1 MHKVKQLTFFL
12 TAILLLLCSCSSETT
27 YTDFFAMDTTMR
39 FTLYDGNGLSAKD
52 EILRLEALLSR
63 TDENSLVSALNRGE
77 QVNHAELAALLRRSM
92 DYTAA
97 TEGAFDVTIAPVVSA
112 WGFTEDSCRVPAA
125 DEIAALL
132 TLVDSD
138 RIILSG
144 DTISLVDGAMID
156 LGGIAKGYA
165 SDRVAEI
172 WAGEGVEHGLAALG
186 GNIYC
191 RGTKADGSPWRV
203 SVQDPNDPA
212 AYVGILS
219 LADAFA
225 VTSGAYERNFT
236 EDGRFYH
243 HIIDPATGYPA
254 ESGLSSVTVVS
265 HESGTLCD
273 ALSTACYV
281 LGEGSSIHL
290 WREMGNFELVL
301 VTEDGRV
308 LITEGLEGSFDS
320 SSAADS
326 YVYEIIHKTKL

>member
-1 MHKVKQLTFFL
+1 
-12 TAILLLLCSCSSETT
+12 
-27 YTDFFAMDTTMR
+27 
-39 FTLYDGNGLSAKD
+39 
-52 EILRLEALLSR
+52 
-63 TDENSLVSALNRGE
+63 
-77 QVNHAELAALLRRSM
+77 
-92 DYTAA
+92 
-97 TEGAFDVTIAPVVSA
+97 
-112 WGFTEDSCRVPAA
+112 
-125 DEIAALL
+125 
-132 TLVDSD
+132 
-138 RIILSG
+138 
-144 DTISLVDGAMID
+144 MID

-172 WAGEGVEHGLAALG
+172 WKNEGVEHGLAALG

-191 RGTKADGSPWRV
+191 RGSKADGSSWRV

-236 EDGRFYH
+236 ENGKFYH

-254 ESGLSSVTVVS
+254 ESGLASVTVVS
-265 HESGTLCD
+265 QESGTLCD

-281 LGEGSSIHL
+281 LGEENALAL
-290 WREMGNFELVL
+290 WREMGSFELVL

-320 SSAADS
+320 SSAANS
-326 YVYEIIHKTKL
+326 YVYEIIH

>member
-1 MHKVKQLTFFL
+1 MRRAKYILPCFV
-12 TAILLLLCSCSSETT
+12 AVLLLLCGCSTSPT
-27 YTDFFAMDTTMR
+27 YTDFFAMDTSMR
-39 FTLYDGNGLSAKD
+39 FTLYDNKGLSARD
-52 EILRLEALLSR
+52 EILRLEAMLSR

-77 QVNHAELAALLRRSM
+77 TVRDAELAALLQQSM

-97 TEGAFDVTIAPVVSA
+97 TDGAFDITIAPVVSA

-125 DEIAALL
+125 DELAALL
-132 TLVDSD
+132 TLVDSKQLT
-138 RIILSG
+138 LSG
-144 DTISLVDGAMID
+144 DSISLAAGAMID

-172 WAGEGVEHGLAALG
+172 WKSEGVEHGLAALG

-191 RGTKADGSPWRV
+191 RGSKADGSKWRV

-236 EDGRFYH
+236 ENGKFYH

-254 ESGLSSVTVVS
+254 ESGLVSVTVVS
-265 HESGTLCD
+265 QESGTLCD

-281 LGEGSSIHL
+281 LGEENALAL
-290 WREMGNFELVL
+290 WREMGSFELVL

-320 SSAADS
+320 SSAANS
-326 YVYEIIHKTKL
+326 YVYKIIH